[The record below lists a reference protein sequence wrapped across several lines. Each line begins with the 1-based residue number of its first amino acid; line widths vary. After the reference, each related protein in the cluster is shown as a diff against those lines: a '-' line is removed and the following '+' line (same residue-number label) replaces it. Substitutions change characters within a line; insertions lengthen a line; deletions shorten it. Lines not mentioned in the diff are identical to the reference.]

1 MSGAGPRAPR
11 LRAAA
16 PLRLA
21 ACILIALVAGW
32 PPTDARGESAALE
45 GLAGWEGDSHG
56 QGYGFAGL
64 GWLIPAGP
72 KLVVPL
78 RALGS
83 YLYYDFESSGV
94 TTKVRSPGVTLMSGI
109 RFPGARGSLTL
120 LGGGEARR
128 EQRTDDTGTGTS
140 ETKTTSGI
148 VLQADGD
155 RAIGDRW
162 RGFLFANYGGATRYL
177 YGRTAI
183 RRQMTNL
190 EWKRPTSFFL
200 GLEAIGQGN
209 DESDAI
215 QGGAFAEWTLV
226 PHHAS
231 LAVRGGYK
239 DNWSPGES
247 HRRGGYLGFS
257 LYHRF

>member
-1 MSGAGPRAPR
+1 MSGAGAAAHRLGAAACLLVALAASPAPTE
-11 LRAAA
+11 LRAD
-16 PLRLA
+16 
-21 ACILIALVAGW
+21 
-32 PPTDARGESAALE
+32 TTALE

-56 QGYGFAGL
+56 QGYGFAGF
-64 GWLIPAGP
+64 GWLVPAGP
-72 KLVVPL
+72 RLVVPL

-83 YLYYDFESSGV
+83 YLYYDFESSGI

-120 LGGGEARR
+120 LGGGEERR
-128 EQRTDDTGTGTS
+128 EHRTEDGAAGTS
-140 ETKTTSGI
+140 EVKTTSGV
-148 VLQADGD
+148 VLQADADHALG
-155 RAIGDRW
+155 RSW

-190 EWKRPTSFFL
+190 EWKDPTSFFL

-209 DESDAI
+209 DESQAV
-215 QGGAFAEWTLV
+215 QGGGFAEWTLV
-226 PHHAS
+226 PRHLS

-247 HRRGGYLGFS
+247 HHRGGYLGLS
-257 LYHRF
+257 LYRRF